1 MGKAGAKSVTYLWG
15 VARHGEHLHARAGA
29 KSVTYPSCVMRNR
42 YSAKHPSCGSS
53 IACSSYGLRG
63 LKLPPCLMRD
73 LPNLDSS
80 ESRRMNAISR
90 GSTYSLTLA
99 RSCVPK
105 DERGD
110 YQRPSSEAIISG
122 QHQRPSSEA
131 ISRGHQQRPSHL
143 REDDERGEQC
153 RQLRH
158 AERVE
163 AAMRPLDILGR
174 IVKVARVVAVLSHP
188 GQ

>member
-1 MGKAGAKSVTYLWG
+1 
-15 VARHGEHLHARAGA
+15 
-29 KSVTYPSCVMRNR
+29 MRNR

-63 LKLPPCLMRD
+63 LKLPPCLMRY

-80 ESRRMNAISR
+80 ESCRMNAISR

-99 RSCVPK
+99 RSCVTK

-110 YQRPSSEAIISG
+110 HQRPSSEAIIRGHQQRPSSKAIIRCHHQRPSSEVIIRG
-122 QHQRPSSEA
+122 HHQRPSSEA
-131 ISRGHQQRPSHL
+131 ISRGHQQRQSHL